1 MSVTSSLT
9 PCVRGEGFV
18 GERNNMADLDALLDD
33 AAAEL
38 PTVIDV
44 DQMLKDS
51 KKMENVKPWLAFS
64 SNVPPA
70 IRDKWSQMVKV
81 DALSKTD
88 VRFLSD

>member
-1 MSVTSSLT
+1 
-9 PCVRGEGFV
+9 
-18 GERNNMADLDALLDD
+18 MADLDDLLDE

-44 DQMLKDS
+44 DKILKDS
-51 KKMENVKPWLAFS
+51 KKMDNVKPWLAFS

-88 VRFLSD
+88 VSVSYSSWH

>member
-1 MSVTSSLT
+1 
-9 PCVRGEGFV
+9 
-18 GERNNMADLDALLDD
+18 MADLDALLDD

-51 KKMENVKPWLAFS
+51 KKMDNVKPWLAFS